1 MMQKNLLS
9 VKKLRPVNGRK
20 SYSPAG
26 LQNSNGFRKNAS
38 GPVFILLILFRTPNT
53 SSTNE
58 QLTS

>member
-9 VKKLRPVNGRK
+9 VKKLRPVNEGNPIRR
-20 SYSPAG
+20 P
-26 LQNSNGFRKNAS
+26 GFKTQTVS
-38 GPVFILLILFRTPNT
+38 GKMLRDLFFILLILFRTPNT